1 MQRITEYKTN
11 MECIFFFCK
20 YLSLKKKRKKNDK
33 LNNCLYKQYNRQAS
47 FSKISD
53 VKLLAMPS
61 VFQRAGEGGRQGG
74 RVELWGEGEGEG
86 GKGGCK
92 G

>member
-1 MQRITEYKTN
+1 M
-11 MECIFFFCK
+11 
-20 YLSLKKKRKKNDK
+20 
-33 LNNCLYKQYNRQAS
+33 YKQYNRQAS

-61 VFQRAGEGGRQGG
+61 VFQRAGEGGREGG
-74 RVELWGEGEGEG
+74 RVELWGEGEG
-86 GKGGCK
+86 GKGDCK

>member
-1 MQRITEYKTN
+1 
-11 MECIFFFCK
+11 MECIFFCK
-20 YLSLKKKRKKNDK
+20 YLFVKKKKNDK

-61 VFQRAGEGGRQGG
+61 VFQRAGEGGREGG
-74 RVELWGEGEGEG
+74 RVELWGEG
-86 GKGGCK
+86 GKGDCK